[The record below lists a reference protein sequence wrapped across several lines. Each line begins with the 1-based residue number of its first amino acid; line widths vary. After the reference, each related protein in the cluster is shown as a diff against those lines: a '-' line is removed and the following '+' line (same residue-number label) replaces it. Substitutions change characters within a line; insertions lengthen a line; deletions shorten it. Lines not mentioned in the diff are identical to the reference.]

1 MLCLLI
7 ATENDTDNLVVIS
20 IVLMDTLVIESL
32 SSHRPCIK
40 ELRTWQLV
48 WSGPPPRETPLRP
61 TSRKIESVSAV
72 GVLHIHLEAKL
83 LSEHLG

>member
-1 MLCLLI
+1 MTLLPECYVLI
-7 ATENDTDNLVVIS
+7 ATENDTDSLVVIS
-20 IVLMDTLVIESL
+20 IVLMETQVRESQ

-61 TSRKIESVSAV
+61 TSRKIEYVSA
-72 GVLHIHLEAKL
+72 IHLEAKL
-83 LSEHLG
+83 LLEHLG